1 VVGGHGPERSNGAE
15 SYDPVPMT
23 ARILVV
29 EDDDTIGDGL
39 VRTLV
44 GQGWAVERA
53 VTGAD
58 ALTQAE
64 KVAYDLVLLDL
75 GLPDLDGVEVCRKL
89 KSAVPGAT
97 VVMLTAR
104 TEEIDV
110 VVGLDAGADD
120 YLTKP
125 FRLAE
130 LLARVRAHLRR
141 LAPDELGGRRCV
153 TVGDVSI
160 DLSARRAWREE
171 RELELRPK
179 EFDLLAYL
187 VDGAGVA
194 LRREQIM
201 SDVWDEH
208 WWGSTKTLDIHISAL
223 RRKLGETE
231 VDNSRIA
238 TIRGVGYRFEGRP
251 VAGQ

>member
-1 VVGGHGPERSNGAE
+1 MAPPSPRCG
-15 SYDPVPMT
+15 SYDPISVT
-23 ARILVV
+23 SQILVV

-39 VRTLV
+39 VRTLG
-44 GQGWAVERA
+44 GQGWRVERVA
-53 VTGAD
+53 TGGD
-58 ALTQAE
+58 ALQRAAE
-64 KVAYDLVLLDL
+64 VAFDLVLLDL
-75 GLPDLDGVEVCRKL
+75 GLPDVDGVEVCRRL
-89 KSAVPGAT
+89 KSVASGAT

-141 LAPDELGGRRCV
+141 MDPAALDGKRSVNA
-153 TVGDVSI
+153 GDVSV
-160 DLSARRAWREE
+160 DVSARRAWVAG

-187 VDGAGVA
+187 VDAAGLAV
-194 LRREQIM
+194 RREQLM
-201 SDVWDEH
+201 TDVWDEH
-208 WWGSTKTLDIHISAL
+208 WWGPTKTLDIHISAL
-223 RRKLGETE
+223 RRKLGESD
-231 VDNSRIA
+231 VDDSRIA

-251 VAGQ
+251 VSGP